1 MVLVKL
7 ATEVDGSLLS
17 ATWATEIQ
25 ESKQKKKNHEKVK
38 EQYLF
43 TGIWNN
49 SSITQ
54 MYTFY
59 DPNRILSFLSSYK
72 HL

>member
-25 ESKQKKKNHEKVK
+25 ESKQKKKKSRESERTIFIHGNL
-38 EQYLF
+38 EQ
-43 TGIWNN
+43 
-49 SSITQ
+49 Q
-54 MYTFY
+54 
-59 DPNRILSFLSSYK
+59 
-72 HL
+72 